1 MSRNVEQDDDKGI
14 ACKLYNVY
22 LIGKVDKFEA
32 LIIALFVVCYVA
44 SVSNVSLRYIV
55 IRATICSQ

>member
-1 MSRNVEQDDDKGI
+1 MSRNVEQDEDEDI
-14 ACKLYNVY
+14 VCKLYNAY
-22 LIGKVDKFEA
+22 PIGKVDEFEA
-32 LIIALFVVCYVA
+32 LITVLFVVCYVA